1 MQNYPRTEEEKTDL
15 PPLDNLVDDEGADK
29 GGDGDE
35 GRGVE
40 PGQRVKL
47 VLLRT
52 CKKCFQTKKLAS
64 LKATL
69 VGIYDPVSES
79 VGHRVEGS

>member
-1 MQNYPRTEEEKTDL
+1 MILGEKKKKTDL
-15 PPLDNLVDDEGADK
+15 PPLDNLVDDEGAYK

-52 CKKCFQTKKLAS
+52 CKNAFKQKSLQASKL
-64 LKATL
+64 
-69 VGIYDPVSES
+69 
-79 VGHRVEGS
+79 R

>member
-1 MQNYPRTEEEKTDL
+1 MILGEKKKKKDL
-15 PPLDNLVDDEGADK
+15 PPLDNLVDDEGAYK

-52 CKKCFQTKKLAS
+52 WNNAFKQKSLQASKL
-64 LKATL
+64 
-69 VGIYDPVSES
+69 
-79 VGHRVEGS
+79 R